1 MSNKRG
7 IGLTVLVC
15 IITSVLTS
23 LLTIVVM
30 KNNIGD
36 TNQNSVS
43 KEIVVND
50 SGKSQNIYHA
60 VSDKA
65 MPSVVGITTTTI
77 SNNNIFAIPTQSEG
91 VGTGVIVDSKGYILT
106 NSHVV
111 SDGQAVDVKVLFND
125 GSTTQGKVLWNDAKL
140 DLAMVKVD
148 KTGLTA
154 AELGDSDQ
162 VRVGDIA
169 IAIGN
174 PLGLE
179 FQKSVTQGI
188 ISGLDRTIQTEKET
202 MTGLM
207 QTDASINPG
216 NSGGPLLNEK
226 GQVIGINSAKAS
238 SAEGLGF
245 AIPINTATPIIDEIK
260 ENGTYE
266 QAYIGI
272 SGMNVEAVKAQYQT
286 DFKADKGIYVMQI
299 YTNSP
304 ASKAGLLEGDIITAV
319 NGSSVGDMSALKKE
333 LVKYRPG
340 DTIKVTYERDKQSST
355 AEVTLAAQLESNQ
368 KSLQPSSSSQG
379 SGYDGSSGSDNG
391 NSGSGSSGIN
401 PYDFFGN

>member
-162 VRVGDIA
+162 VRVGD
-169 IAIGN
+169 
-174 PLGLE
+174 E

-226 GQVIGINSAKAS
+226 GQVIGINSAKVS
-238 SAEGLGF
+238 SAEGIGF
-245 AIPINTATPIIDEIK
+245 SIPINTAKPIIEQVIK
-260 ENGTYE
+260 SGNFEKVTL
-266 QAYIGI
+266 GI
-272 SGMNVEAVKAQYQT
+272 
-286 DFKADKGIYVMQI
+286 KGIDVTTFESSTGTDLAADEGVYIVEVVSD
-299 YTNSP
+299 TP
-304 ASKAGLLEGDIITAV
+304 AQKSGIQAGDVIV
-319 NGSSVGDMSALKKE
+319 KVGNDETPTMTDLNKV
-333 LVKYRPG
+333 LYKYKSG
-340 DTIKVTYERDKQSST
+340 QSTKVTVNRSGK
-355 AEVTLAAQLESNQ
+355 EVTVDI
-368 KSLQPSSSSQG
+368 K
-379 SGYDGSSGSDNG
+379 
-391 NSGSGSSGIN
+391 
-401 PYDFFGN
+401 F

>member
-43 KEIVVND
+43 KKIVVND

-188 ISGLDRTIQTEKET
+188 ISGLDRTISTEETT
-202 MTGLM
+202 MTGLI
-207 QTDASINPG
+207 QTDASINAG
-216 NSGGPLLNEK
+216 NSGGPLLNSSGE
-226 GQVIGINSAKAS
+226 VIGINTAKAS
-238 SAEGLGF
+238 EGEGLGF
-245 AIPINTATPIIDEIK
+245 SIPINTAKPIIESIIK
-260 ENGTYE
+260 NGSYEKVTLGIKGTDASTYAKYSNQQLSSE
-266 QAYIGI
+266 DGVYVSEVV
-272 SGMNVEAVKAQYQT
+272 SGSAAE
-286 DFKADKGIYVMQI
+286 
-299 YTNSP
+299 
-304 ASKAGLLEGDIITAV
+304 KAGVKSGDIITKIDDTDLSVMSDLTKHLYNYTTGDSATLVV
-319 NGSSVGDMSALKKE
+319 NRNGKE
-333 LVKYRPG
+333 VKLNV
-340 DTIKVTYERDKQSST
+340 K
-355 AEVTLAAQLESNQ
+355 
-368 KSLQPSSSSQG
+368 
-379 SGYDGSSGSDNG
+379 
-391 NSGSGSSGIN
+391 
-401 PYDFFGN
+401 F